1 MVLRRYF
8 LFIFSSKENICYFK
22 HKNYFLFLNC
32 TKNTCYSCT
41 NIYMY
46 NKTSKPVSKEI
57 IKISTYFDNFIYY
70 MSMETISWSFGI
82 GTEENLDI
90 DYIANYLCPNFIL

>member
-1 MVLRRYF
+1 
-8 LFIFSSKENICYFK
+8 
-22 HKNYFLFLNC
+22 
-32 TKNTCYSCT
+32 
-41 NIYMY
+41 MY

-70 MSMETISWSFGI
+70 MSMETISWRFGI